1 MNEIPATP
9 LSPELSPSPSP
20 TGSSLESINP
30 IQFMYWVILGLSL
43 LLAVWMIY
51 DSSQRYKN
59 RWLFPVL
66 VLIVCLGPF
75 GASYLLNPA
84 TPNYLL
90 LASCI
95 LLWFLYLFIRPEY
108 TRDEMRILESEQKIK
123 DITRKYYEREVICN
137 NPFCPVCGLPI
148 KDDFLICPNCFKE
161 LRTACLQ
168 CGKLLDHSWILCPYC
183 KSKQKRGSSD
193 EIKDI

>member
-9 LSPELSPSPSP
+9 VSPVVETPVNPPVSN
-20 TGSSLESINP
+20 LESLNP
-30 IQFMYWVILGLSL
+30 IQFVSWVILGLSL

-51 DSSQRYKN
+51 DSSHRYKN
-59 RWLFPVL
+59 RWLFPLL
-66 VLIVCLGPF
+66 VLAVGFGPF
-75 GASYLLNPA
+75 VVSYLLNPA
-84 TPNYLL
+84 SPNYLL

-137 NPFCPVCGLPI
+137 NPFCPVCGLPV

-161 LRTACLQ
+161 LHTACLK
-168 CGKLLDHSWILCPYC
+168 CGKLLDNSWILCPYC
-183 KSKQKRGSSD
+183 KSKQKRGSTD
-193 EIKDI
+193 ETKDI